1 MRSQISTP
9 RKPQLRTSTA
19 RAIAL
24 RSPRQRL
31 LMRASALT
39 LVLFA
44 AMSGGVSVPVHS
56 TVAAVR
62 TAGSSAIEV
71 LGARSPGARGAGA
84 ISTKLRRSDEAAQK
98 SGTATAVAAV
108 PLPAAAAL
116 PADTPASVGD
126 LVSGQQVADA
136 SLPTAQVI
144 QTMSNA
150 ESRSDGLSPGATDGF
165 TAIGGGHGSPGS
177 AFGGGGGG
185 AGEGGGAGGNSNGG
199 SGGSTG
205 ADPAKGGGSTI
216 GGNISGGGGN
226 AIVGG
231 GSTTGG
237 SGGSTFGGG
246 SNAIT
251 GGSFPPG
258 QATAGSGDWPG
269 DAVHPDAGLIVHGG
283 NSADLGN
290 TVGEMI
296 GKPAGPTSQIG
307 SAGSAPQQVSPV
319 PEPSTWALLLVAFGV
334 LGCRL
339 RRLRVSAERASSIHA

>member
-1 MRSQISTP
+1 MRFQISTQ

-44 AMSGGVSVPVHS
+44 AMSGGVSAPVHRA
-56 TVAAVR
+56 VAAVR

-108 PLPAAAAL
+108 PLPAAAQL
-116 PADTPASVGD
+116 PADPLASVGD
-126 LVSGQQVADA
+126 LVSGQQAADA
-136 SLPTAQVI
+136 SLPSAQVL
-144 QTMSNA
+144 QDMSNS
-150 ESRSDGLSPGATDGF
+150 ESGSGGSSLGATDGF
-165 TAIGGGHGSPGS
+165 MSIGGGHGSGGS
-177 AFGGGGGG
+177 GFGRNGGG
-185 AGEGGGAGGNSNGG
+185 AGVGGGGNSNGG

-216 GGNISGGGGN
+216 GGGISGGGGN

-237 SGGSTFGGG
+237 SGGSTIGSG
-246 SNAIT
+246 SNAIEV
-251 GGSFPPG
+251 GSLPPG
-258 QATAGSGDWPG
+258 QGTAGSGNWTG
-269 DAVHPDAGLIVHGG
+269 DVVHLNAGLIVRGG
-283 NSADLGN
+283 SSAGLGD
-290 TVGEMI
+290 TAGGML
-296 GKPAGPTSQIG
+296 GKPAGPNPQLG
-307 SAGSAPQQVSPV
+307 SIGSAPQQVSAV
-319 PEPSTWALLLVAFGV
+319 PEPSTWVLLLIAFGV

-339 RRLRVSAERASSIHA
+339 RGHRDSAEGAASTHA

>member
-1 MRSQISTP
+1 MRFQISTQ

-44 AMSGGVSVPVHS
+44 ALSGGVSMPVHRA
-56 TVAAVR
+56 VAAVR

-108 PLPAAAAL
+108 PLPAEAAL

-126 LVSGQQVADA
+126 RVSGQQVADA
-136 SLPTAQVI
+136 SLATAQVLPD
-144 QTMSNA
+144 MSNA
-150 ESRSDGLSPGATDGF
+150 ESRSDGSSPGATDGF
-165 TAIGGGHGSPGS
+165 TAIGGGHGSGGS
-177 AFGGGGGG
+177 GFGGGG
-185 AGEGGGAGGNSNGG
+185 AGTGGGAGGNPNGG

-205 ADPAKGGGSTI
+205 ANPAKGGGSTI

-246 SNAIT
+246 SNAI
-251 GGSFPPG
+251 GGGFPPG
-258 QATAGSGDWPG
+258 QATAGSGNWPG
-269 DAVHPDAGLIVHGG
+269 DAVHPDAGLIVRGG

-290 TVGEMI
+290 TVAEML
-296 GKPAGPTSQIG
+296 GKPASPTSQIG
-307 SAGSAPQQVSPV
+307 STGSAPQQVSPV

-339 RRLRVSAERASSIHA
+339 RRLRVSAERAASIEA